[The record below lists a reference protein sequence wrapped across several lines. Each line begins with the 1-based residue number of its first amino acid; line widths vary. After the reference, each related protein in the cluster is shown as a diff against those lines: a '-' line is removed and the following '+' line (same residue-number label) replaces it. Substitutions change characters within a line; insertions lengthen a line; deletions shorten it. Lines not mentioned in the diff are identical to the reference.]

1 MTADL
6 RRRGRP
12 AWLFRQLSQGRFIFR
27 IFLMGLLLLF
37 FLGFA
42 GALQRE
48 LSAIGAGQTELAYTV
63 ASLRN
68 AASLTPIKDEGRYT
82 LTTTADAALQ
92 RYFTLDQHRGV
103 VVLRD
108 GLKSLSFLTN
118 PLGSFP
124 LQIVESE
131 TAAEEVKGR
140 SATKVI
146 SLYIHI
152 LNCDGFLS
160 KLSATKGTA
169 APEKPDLSE
178 ADRVLHCMQSPPV
191 IQRAATLKEVNQ
203 WITANTRGLLVTQQQ
218 AYLKE
223 ADEILSLPRLL
234 PGGPPPPYAW
244 GEGSAPIP
252 RGESP
257 VWNIFVLQDMAKPG
271 LEIFRPG
278 ERTLATTTPAHPPPA
293 SRQAAPESAAG
304 AWLRTLDRLFLVVL
318 QLRYPVLIS
327 LGILLPLLALIVRQR
342 DVVVR
347 RCLEPYLLLLLAQ
360 VVTLLVAEALMG
372 EGLMIWVGFVY
383 TLLRLLQLV
392 GLLWMSGAADQRLR
406 RLFDLGPRPWLR
418 NLLRL
423 ELVLWSINALGLG
436 WHIVGV
442 FRDFPFISPA

>member
-1 MTADL
+1 MTTDL

-92 RYFTLDQHRGV
+92 RYFSLDQHRGV

-124 LQIVESE
+124 VQIVESQPAVE
-131 TAAEEVKGR
+131 GKGR

-160 KLSATKGTA
+160 KLSATTGTA
-169 APEKPDLSE
+169 APGKPDLSE

-191 IQRAATLKEVNQ
+191 IQRAATLKEVKE
-203 WITANTRGLLVTQQQ
+203 WISVNTRGLLVTQQQ
-218 AYLKE
+218 AYFKE
-223 ADEILSLPRLL
+223 ADEILSLPRQL

-244 GEGSAPIP
+244 GEGSAPLLQ
-252 RGESP
+252 GESP

-278 ERTLATTTPAHPPPA
+278 ERTTATTNPAQPPPV
-293 SRQAAPESAAG
+293 SRQAAPESVGG
-304 AWLRTLDRLFLVVL
+304 AWLRALDRVFLVIL

-327 LGILLPLLALIVRQR
+327 FGILLPLLALIVRQR

-392 GLLWMSGAADQRLR
+392 GLLWMGGAADQRLR
-406 RLFDLGPRPWLR
+406 RLFDLRPRPWLR

>member
-108 GLKSLSFLTN
+108 GLRSLSFLTN

-124 LQIVESE
+124 LQIVESQP
-131 TAAEEVKGR
+131 AAEVKGR

-160 KLSATKGTA
+160 KLSATEGTA
-169 APEKPDLSE
+169 APGKRDISE

-191 IQRAATLKEVNQ
+191 IQRAATLKEVKA
-203 WITANTRGLLVTQQQ
+203 WISANTRGLLVTQQQ

-223 ADEILSLPRLL
+223 ADEILSLPGLL

-244 GEGSAPIP
+244 GEGSAPVLQ
-252 RGESP
+252 GESP

-278 ERTLATTTPAHPPPA
+278 ENTRATTTPAHPPA
-293 SRQAAPESAAG
+293 GSRQAAPESAAG
-304 AWLRTLDRLFLVVL
+304 AWLRALDRVFLVIL

-327 LGILLPLLALIVRQR
+327 FGILLPLLALIVRQR

-392 GLLWMSGAADQRLR
+392 GLLWMGGAADQRLR
-406 RLFDLGPRPWLR
+406 RLFDLRPRPWLR